1 MGHRSTRIQRE
12 LQGGLG
18 LSRRG
23 FLQGLMA
30 TGLAVALGSTV
41 AEAAATRE
49 IAMEILDHHP
59 TVDIH
64 AHPGRFHRDG
74 TGLDAR
80 IQEMVRG
87 GLSAGFFCVSTD
99 RAIIRRDREAGRIRA
114 RRPFEPGESYR
125 DTYARFAVLE
135 PWFAEGHLLRVLG
148 PADIL
153 SAKRMGR
160 PAAILAAEGAD
171 FLEAR
176 IDRVQE
182 AYDRGIRS
190 IQLVHYNINAV
201 ADIQTEE
208 PRHHGL
214 TPFGAQVI
222 REMNRLG
229 MIVDLAHATEPVTR
243 DVVDITTRPI
253 VLSHTAL
260 RRTPRKYTRFI
271 YEDHARLIAST
282 GGVIGVWPAGR
293 GGLERWTG
301 RFRKLADLVGPEH
314 LAVGTDMDG
323 LRNTVFDDYSR
334 LPDFAAALL
343 AAGFSK
349 SEAAGILGGNFM
361 RVFRAVATV
370 A

>member
-1 MGHRSTRIQRE
+1 MGYGSGKTE
-12 LQGGLG
+12 SGPE

-23 FLQGLMA
+23 FLL
-30 TGLAVALGSTV
+30 GLAASGLAGTLGSPST
-41 AEAAATRE
+41 EAATIRDT
-49 IAMEILDHHP
+49 AMEILDHHP
-59 TVDIH
+59 SVDIH

-99 RAIIRRDREAGRIRA
+99 RAITRRDRDTGRIRA
-114 RRPFEPGESYR
+114 RRGFEPGESHR
-125 DTYARFAVLE
+125 DTYARFAVLD
-135 PWFAEGHLLRVLG
+135 PWFADGHLLRVLG

-153 SAKRMGR
+153 RARRAKRPG
-160 PAAILAAEGAD
+160 AILAAEGAD
-171 FLEAR
+171 FLEER

-182 AYDRGIRS
+182 AHDRGIRS

-229 MIVDLAHATEPVTR
+229 MIVDVAHATEQVTR

-253 VLSHTAL
+253 ILSHTAL
-260 RRTPRKYTRFI
+260 RRTPREYTRYI
-271 YEDHARLIAST
+271 YSDHARLVAET
-282 GGVIGVWPAGR
+282 DGVIGVWPAGR
-293 GGLERWTG
+293 GGLERWTR

-323 LRNTVFDDYSR
+323 LRNTVFDDYSA
-334 LPDFAAALL
+334 LPSFAAALL

-361 RVFRAVATV
+361 RVFQEVA
-370 A
+370 AGP

>member
-1 MGHRSTRIQRE
+1 ME
-12 LQGGLG
+12 L
-18 LSRRG
+18 
-23 FLQGLMA
+23 
-30 TGLAVALGSTV
+30 
-41 AEAAATRE
+41 
-49 IAMEILDHHP
+49 LDHHP
-59 TVDIH
+59 SVDIH

-74 TGLDAR
+74 TGLDGR
-80 IQEMVRG
+80 ILEMNRG

-114 RRPFEPGESYR
+114 RRAFEPGESYR
-125 DTYARFAVLE
+125 DTYARFAVLD
-135 PWFAEGHLLRVLG
+135 PWFAEGRLLRVLG

-153 SAKRMGR
+153 RAKRAKR
-160 PAAILAAEGAD
+160 PGAILAAEGAD
-171 FLEAR
+171 FLEER

-182 AYDRGIRS
+182 AHDRGIRS

-229 MIVDLAHATEPVTR
+229 MIVDVAHATEQVTR
-243 DVVDITTRPI
+243 DVVDITSQPI

-260 RRTPRKYTRFI
+260 RRTPRKYTRYI
-271 YEDHARLIAST
+271 YADHARLVAET

-323 LRNTVFDDYSR
+323 LRNTVFDDYGE
-334 LPDFAAALL
+334 LPGLAAALL

-349 SEAAGILGGNFM
+349 DEAAGILGGNFV
-361 RVFRAVATV
+361 RVFGKVVDASDTGPRP
-370 A
+370 